1 MRIKIDKNANK
12 IIETIENNGYEA
24 FIVGGCVR
32 DSLMGKNPSDWD
44 IATNARAQEVEAMF
58 EKTIPTGIKHGT
70 ITVMLDGV
78 GYEVTTYRI
87 DGEYENFRH
96 PSEVF
101 FSNSIE
107 EDLSRRDF
115 TINAMAYNTKSGLV
129 DFFEGSSD
137 IKKKIIRCVGNPDKR
152 FNEDALRIIRAI
164 RFSAKLDFDI
174 EKKTMDSMFIN
185 SQNLRHV
192 SVERINTELEKILKY
207 NPLKI
212 KFLSDMGVLEW
223 LFFGYLPS
231 DELLEIA
238 GEVDFDDV
246 SREYFDEKNESIVE
260 NIILDLKRALIF
272 KDLCSEKLTILL
284 KKMRYSNK
292 KIANTIF
299 MHSVVND
306 DRYDILLD
314 KDECINRKKVLIKGI
329 LREANDI
336 LLAKCAIY
344 SKFIEKYANPRYCFV
359 LFNDIIDS
367 GECFS
372 ISRLK
377 ISGKDIVDSKIAE
390 GAHVGKILNE
400 LLDYVIHNPLE
411 NEKEILL
418 NLSRKIKN
426 I

>member
-185 SQNLRHV
+185 SQNLHHV

-212 KFLSDMGVLEW
+212 KLLSDMGVLEW

-299 MHSVVND
+299 IHSVVND